1 MIKMEIK
8 KIVAIAFVILGVII
22 LAFSSTN
29 LILTKLSLPSY
40 SLQTE
45 GKYVAYSLQV
55 WAFLLTLPLVVS
67 LFLVGYLVFPSMF
80 RRFNIAIRALSVL
93 LAIGGLGI
101 TALLIGSAIVN
112 NVFLILAAAGASPF
126 WIMAILAM
134 LAFRKS
140 KPT

>member
-55 WAFLLTLPLVVS
+55 WTFLLTLPLVVS

>member
-22 LAFSSTN
+22 LAFSSIN

-134 LAFRKS
+134 LAFKKS